1 MMKLTD
7 MMSHPLK
14 ELVEQCN
21 ITKVQPISD
30 DNGNIKKFIVEYE
43 PHDESGKCSSS
54 SMNLGGHLYGSNS
67 MSR

>member
-7 MMSHPLK
+7 MMNHPLK

-43 PHDESGKCSSS
+43 PHDESGKCNN
-54 SMNLGGHLYGSNS
+54 MNLGGH
-67 MSR
+67 

>member
-1 MMKLTD
+1 MKLTD
-7 MMSHPLK
+7 MMNHPLK

-54 SMNLGGHLYGSNS
+54 SSSSMNLGGH
-67 MSR
+67 

>member
-7 MMSHPLK
+7 MMDHPLR

-30 DNGNIKKFIVEYE
+30 DDGNIRKIIVEYE
-43 PHDESGKCSSS
+43 PHNGEPKCSE
-54 SMNLGGHLYGSNS
+54 NKAKIF
-67 MSR
+67 

>member
-1 MMKLTD
+1 MKLTD
-7 MMSHPLK
+7 MMNYPLK

-43 PHDESGKCSSS
+43 PHDESSECDN
-54 SMNLGGHLYGSNS
+54 MNLGGH
-67 MSR
+67 

>member
-7 MMSHPLK
+7 MMNHPLK

-30 DNGNIKKFIVEYE
+30 DNGSIKKFIVEYE
-43 PHDESGKCSSS
+43 PHDESDKCNN
-54 SMNLGGHLYGSNS
+54 MNLRGHQYGSNS